1 MAHDQAQNQ
10 QQQQQQNVINVQV
23 KDEMQAGVYANAASV
38 SVKENDI
45 LIDFGYI
52 LPGVN
57 PTTIKVMARVNLSHV
72 TAEQFLG
79 VFQNALLDFRNQK
92 KEQKN

>member
-1 MAHDQAQNQ
+1 MANEQNQAQQNQ
-10 QQQQQQNVINVQV
+10 QVINVQV

-57 PTTIKVMARVNLSHV
+57 PTTIKVMARINMSHV

-92 KEQKN
+92 KEQK

>member
-1 MAHDQAQNQ
+1 MANEQNQAQQNQ
-10 QQQQQQNVINVQV
+10 QVINVQV

-57 PTTIKVMARVNLSHV
+57 PTTIKVMARINISHV

-92 KEQKN
+92 KEQK

>member
-1 MAHDQAQNQ
+1 MADQDQSQNNQ
-10 QQQQQQNVINVQV
+10 TQNQNVINVQI

-38 SVKENDI
+38 SVKENDV
-45 LIDFGYI
+45 LIDFGFI

-57 PTTIKVMARVNLSHV
+57 PTTIKVQARVNMSHV

-79 VFQNALLDFRNQK
+79 VFQNALLDFRNRN
-92 KEQKN
+92 KEEKN

>member
-1 MAHDQAQNQ
+1 MANEQNQ
-10 QQQQQQNVINVQV
+10 QQQQNQQVINVQV

-38 SVKENDI
+38 SVKDNDI
-45 LIDFGYI
+45 LVDFGYI

-57 PTTIKVMARVNLSHV
+57 PTTIKVMARVNMSHV

-92 KEQKN
+92 KEQK

>member
-1 MAHDQAQNQ
+1 MAQDSN
-10 QQQQQQNVINVQV
+10 QNVINVQI
-23 KDEMQAGVYANAASV
+23 KDEMKAGIYANAASV

-57 PTTIKVMARVNLSHV
+57 PTTIQVMARVNLSHV

-92 KEQKN
+92 KEKKN